1 MSDLSPAK
9 PDVGSAFDYR
19 VRFDE
24 ADPDGRLRPS
34 VLLRYAQDVA
44 WLDSDRRGF
53 DRSWYR
59 TRGLAWVVRAI
70 EMEVTAP
77 IDLGQTIRVET
88 RVIGQRKVWAR
99 RRADV
104 RALDGTALGWL
115 HTDWVLIDDDG
126 RLVRVPAIFADT
138 FNVPAADFGLGRVT
152 LGPTPSDAIRGTV
165 EVRPHELDPM
175 GHVNNAAYLDWLE
188 EMLPLGGRPTLPR
201 RWQLEYTASAG
212 AGERLSTE
220 TWPDGTGW
228 SHRLVRR
235 SDEMELFRARVR

>member
-1 MSDLSPAK
+1 MTENPPGRRDS
-9 PDVGSAFDYR
+9 GSVFDYR

-24 ADPDGRLRPS
+24 AGPDGLLRPS

-59 TRGLAWVVRAI
+59 ERGLAWVVRAI
-70 EMEVTAP
+70 EMEISGP
-77 IDLGQTIRVET
+77 IELGQTIRIET

-104 RALDGTALGWL
+104 RSLDGTALGWL
-115 HTDWVLIDDDG
+115 HTDWVLIDDRG
-126 RLVRVPAIFADT
+126 RLVRVPAIFAET
-138 FNVPAADFGLGRVT
+138 FHVPVATFDLGRVS
-152 LGPTPSDAIRGTV
+152 LGPVPDDAAHGV
-165 EVRPHELDPM
+165 VVVRPHELDPM

-188 EMLPLGGRPTLPR
+188 EALPDDPGGSHPR
-201 RWQLEYTASAG
+201 RWQLEYAASAG
-212 AGERLSTE
+212 AGETLTSQ

-228 SHRLVRR
+228 SHRLVRA
-235 SDEMELFRARVR
+235 SDGGELFRATVR